1 MFVAPAP
8 AARSRP
14 QCDGDAA
21 ESDGETAERG
31 ESTQACAPAGQHVSA
46 GSKEDAAGGSP
57 RPDGA
62 LLRRRFNFIFF
73 AASQAWLMVSLLA
86 MAALT
91 LAVQFFFDANRES
104 ELIRLFVAWVGV
116 SLATVIVT
124 VVPPLYFLA
133 TERARPTWWMW
144 ADFAL
149 AALSCVLSALVI
161 SISAGALDADWWGL
175 LAALTLVV
183 NALRMYVR
191 SAVFADV
198 GHAKWHE
205 LHVGKASPRVS
216 SFLITYCACEVLVRE
231 APLAQLGFFLCAVVA
246 AAMGP
251 LISLTVSTAISTAPA
266 ELQVGAVVGQLAG
279 VIAAGMAAGGAMA
292 TLSAWSFSIGS
303 AALQRRLALKAVYG
317 SDPNTGLLTST
328 FSQGLAKVQSLW
340 LAVYFTLIFNL
351 LQLVLNLSFLFSVD
365 AVLALILLALLQVIQ
380 SVQWLKNA
388 TGEASV
394 GYGAQLG
401 KQQAAMENLIA
412 LRTAARTNRAGWWL
426 MLRWDQL
433 GERVRN
439 ALFKSQLTSN
449 FYNLSFQVMSW
460 SVYLVAVSSVFTVYA
475 AGRLTQQQAFAATG
489 YIIGTIL
496 PMVALGGY
504 SSRTVWTAGPV
515 MTLYAM
521 SSEDIAEDA
530 KPEPDANPEPGPH
543 APRASGLVRNVMTL
557 FSGLRGSLR
566 GGGQREA
573 YAGGGSVSRAASE
586 PLRGPHVVVSGL
598 VFQYP
603 SAAAPTLTG
612 LSAEVRPGE
621 YVALCGGSGSG
632 KTTLLRLM
640 GRADCSHCDANAGSI
655 TVDGLP
661 ANDYTRTAFCTQ
673 SFDVLNGTVR
683 DNISFGCAWGSIDDV
698 RAAAALADIAPV
710 IEQMPEGFDTVIGRG
725 STVTLSGGQL
735 ARLGL
740 ARALCRRPRLL
751 LLDEV
756 TSPLDPEVRL
766 RATRGAR
773 AGVAALP
780 ASPFAC
786 SDCTLTRSDLLASLT
801 TDHRRSAWSLP
812 RSSSSGARRR
822 SPSCSA
828 RTPSRPRRRRSE

>member
-1 MFVAPAP
+1 MFVAW
-8 AARSRP
+8 
-14 QCDGDAA
+14 
-21 ESDGETAERG
+21 
-31 ESTQACAPAGQHVSA
+31 
-46 GSKEDAAGGSP
+46 
-57 RPDGA
+57 
-62 LLRRRFNFIFF
+62 
-73 AASQAWLMVSLLA
+73 ASL
-86 MAALT
+86 
-91 LAVQFFFDANRES
+91 
-104 ELIRLFVAWVGV
+104 
-116 SLATVIVT
+116 SLASVFAT
-124 VVPPLYFLA
+124 VVPPSVFLVI
-133 TERARPTWWMW
+133 ERARPTWWMW

-161 SISAGALDADWWGL
+161 SISAGALDADSWGL
-175 LAALTLVV
+175 VAALTLLV

-191 SAVFADV
+191 SAVYADV

-205 LHVGKASPRVS
+205 LHVGKTSPRVS
-216 SFLITYCACEVLVRE
+216 SFLITYRACKVLVRE

-251 LISLTVSTAISTAPA
+251 LISMTVSTAISTAPA
-266 ELQVGAVVGQLAG
+266 ELQVGAVVGRLAG
-279 VIAAGMAAGGAMA
+279 VIAAGMAAVCAMA

-317 SDPNTGLLTST
+317 SDPDTGLLTST

-340 LAVYFTLIFNL
+340 LAVYYTLINNL
-351 LQLVLNLSFLFSVD
+351 LQLVLNLCFLFSVD
-365 AVLALILLALLQVIQ
+365 AVLALITLALLQVIH

-394 GYGAQLG
+394 VYGAQLG

-426 MLRWDQL
+426 MLRWDLL

-439 ALFKSQLTSN
+439 ALFKSQLLSN
-449 FYNLSFQVMSW
+449 AYNVSFQVMSW
-460 SVYLVAVSSVFTVYA
+460 SVYLVAVSSVFAEYA
-475 AGRLTQQQAFAATG
+475 TGRLTQQQAFAATG
-489 YIIGTIL
+489 YIIGIIS

-530 KPEPDANPEPGPH
+530 KAEPKPRF
-543 APRASGLVRNVMTL
+543 PRASGLPGHSLDVAEDADPGPGPNASRASGLASKIMTL

-566 GGGQREA
+566 GGGA
-573 YAGGGSVSRAASE
+573 SRAASE
-586 PLRGPHVVVSGL
+586 PLRGPPVVVSGL

-603 SAAAPTLTG
+603 SAAAPTLRG

-655 TVDGLP
+655 TVDGVP
-661 ANDYTRTAFCTQ
+661 ADDYTHTAFCTQ

-683 DNISFGCAWGSIDDV
+683 DNISFGCAWDSIDDV
-698 RAAAALADIAPV
+698 RAAAALAEIAPV
-710 IEQMPEGFDTVIGRG
+710 IEQMPEGYDTVIGRG

-766 RATRGAR
+766 PASDTRRARR
-773 AGVAALP
+773 RPAALP
-780 ASPFAC
+780 CPASPARLPGLHADPTC
-786 SDCTLTRSDLLASLT
+786 SRHSRRT
-801 TDHRRSAWSLP
+801 TDGAPGPCHAPRAQEQETAHHRALHALRHGRGVDGPSNH
-812 RSSSSGARRR
+812 ARG
-822 SPSCSA
+822 
-828 RTPSRPRRRRSE
+828 RRRRRDRHLHRAGR